1 MRGSIVMWIPLLLAV
16 VAPAARAMPVVT
28 LADIAIGNDDNIVSA
43 RDGLPRLTE
52 QFLQGGIAAAFS
64 TPLDA
69 GLSLRLQAR
78 LDGRVHARNEGL
90 NQFDAGLEGQLLLRP
105 GSGFHT
111 PTLGLSMALGSSQFQ
126 SGLRDSLESALR
138 LTLREAVTTRITLHG
153 KLFTSWRGSESTV
166 FDSHFK
172 GGELALD
179 WLAAPALT
187 VTLGYRYQG
196 GDVVS
201 IGRPSASARANA
213 RAMQMDDVFEGLT
226 ALRFDAQTHIGLA
239 SASYALTPALAID
252 VQCRYVESDSG
263 FDTRYHRW
271 ITSSGLVAR
280 F

>member
-1 MRGSIVMWIPLLLAV
+1 MCIPLLLALL
-16 VAPAARAMPVVT
+16 PQAARAAPVVT

-43 RDGLPRLTE
+43 RDGLPRSTE
-52 QFLQGGIAAAFS
+52 QFLHGGIAAAFS

-78 LDGRVHARNEGL
+78 LDGRLHARYEGL
-90 NQFDAGLEGQLLLRP
+90 NELDAGLEGQLLLRP
-105 GSGFHT
+105 GSGFYT
-111 PTLGLSMALGSSQFQ
+111 PTLGLAMHIGSQQFQ
-126 SGLRDSLESALR
+126 SDLRDSLESQLR
-138 LTLREAVTTRITLHG
+138 LTLREAITTRISLRG
-153 KLFTSWRGSESTV
+153 ELFTSWRGSESTV
-166 FDSHFK
+166 FDSHLK

-187 VTLGYRYQG
+187 LTLGYQYQA

-201 IGRPSASARANA
+201 IGRPGASARANA
-213 RAMQMDDVFEGLT
+213 RALQMDDVFEGLT
-226 ALRFDAQTHIGLA
+226 ALRFDAQTHIGLVA
-239 SASYALTPALAID
+239 ASYALTPALAID